1 MATTT
6 RKQRS
11 TDTRTTPH
19 SLASKASVKFGFVV
33 RPRRSRADPTST
45 KTHRSHATTPNEATT
60 RADEPSWHQ
69 LLGTLLSSQRTD
81 AHPSLTL
88 TGSATGGCH
97 SNLPEFLAR
106 FVAVPGDSLASNP
119 TRAFGPSFRAVLSRS
134 DMRNPTRL
142 SGPLCRRAFPPAN
155 LPAWS
160 STSGGTPRRRPILLG
175 CAARGTSHRVRSAVS
190 VPPSRATRRT
200 LRVHLPVV
208 KPASQDGSRP
218 LRAASSAPPSPPGT
232 RCRSRRRRTTCR
244 RSRWCT
250 CRGRAPASGRSRAPG
265 CRPRRPSGAPPPRTG
280 W

>member
-88 TGSATGGCH
+88 AGSATGGCH

-119 TRAFGPSFRAVLSRS
+119 TRDFRPSFRAVLSRS
-134 DMRNPTRL
+134 DIRNPTRL
-142 SGPLCRRAFPPAN
+142 SDRLCPRCLRSLPNFEPGPRTTDRAPEAPEVLLRGWPPVGATTEVNLGGRHFLPCGLENITRTFRPASSRRAHGPRT
-155 LPAWS
+155 LPAPHLTCGS
-160 STSGGTPRRRPILLG
+160 ARAGRGVPCCCVPAAGATPV
-175 CAARGTSHRVRSAVS
+175 T
-190 VPPSRATRRT
+190 
-200 LRVHLPVV
+200 
-208 KPASQDGSRP
+208 
-218 LRAASSAPPSPPGT
+218 
-232 RCRSRRRRTTCR
+232 
-244 RSRWCT
+244 
-250 CRGRAPASGRSRAPG
+250 
-265 CRPRRPSGAPPPRTG
+265 
-280 W
+280 